1 MSSFDIGSVSF
12 DDLASEVFSRCVNA
26 IEQSRLQDVPDEALG
41 QMYGGILRIF
51 AEKAQAGCM
60 PKPFGRNSGVTATD
74 VVIGCSAMLNS
85 ANLAVFE
92 LAAWQAVSR
101 LGIPAEQ
108 LKAEQR
114 SRHDIHQ

>member
-1 MSSFDIGSVSF
+1 MSKSELELASFE
-12 DDLASEVFSRCVNA
+12 DLATEIFGRCADA
-26 IEQSRLQDVPDEALG
+26 IDSGRLDDVPNESLG
-41 QMYGGILRIF
+41 QVYGGILRMF

-85 ANLAVFE
+85 VNLAVFE

-101 LGIPAEQ
+101 LGIPDDQ
-108 LKAEQR
+108 LTLEGGARQ
-114 SRHDIHQ
+114 